1 MINKIVPH
9 IHVRA
14 DQISK
19 KVIICGDPERVT
31 RASSLL
37 TDTIHIAH
45 NREFKVLNGYYQNE
59 LITICST
66 GIGSPSTGIVIEEL
80 NKCNVEKIIRVG
92 SCGSLRHDINH
103 GDIIVAEGA
112 VRDEGTSK
120 AYIKEEF
127 PAVSSRHLL
136 RKIEDSILSDTQLKH
151 YFGIVRSHDSFYID
165 NENETLQFWSQKNVI
180 ACDMETST
188 LLTLA
193 RLRGIEAASILFVVT
208 NFSEDVGDEISN
220 YSQNSLNT
228 KFNEQEA
235 LKLALETLIK

>member
-1 MINKIVPH
+1 MMNQIMPH
-9 IHVRA
+9 IHVSA
-14 DQISK
+14 ELISK

-31 RASSLL
+31 RASFLL
-37 TDTIHIAH
+37 TDANLIAH
-45 NREFKVLNGYYQNE
+45 NREFKVLNGYYQDE

-66 GIGSPSTGIVIEEL
+66 GIGSPSTGIVVEEL

-120 AYIKEEF
+120 SYVADGF
-127 PAVSSRHLL
+127 PAIASRHLI
-136 RKIEDSILSDTQLKH
+136 RKIEDLIPNDMDLNH

-165 NENETLQFWSQKNVI
+165 NENEILHSWSKKNVI

-188 LLTLA
+188 LFTLA
-193 RLRGIEAASILFVVT
+193 KLRGIEAASILFVVS
-208 NFSEDVGDEISN
+208 NFSNNLVDDISN
-220 YSQNSLNT
+220 YSHNCLNT
-228 KFNEQEA
+228 KFNEHKA

>member
-1 MINKIVPH
+1 MPH
-9 IHVRA
+9 IHVSA
-14 DQISK
+14 AQISK
-19 KVIICGDPERVT
+19 KVIICGDPERVN

-37 TDTIHIAH
+37 KDVVLIAH

-92 SCGSLRHDINH
+92 SCGSLKHDINH
-103 GDIIVAEGA
+103 GDIVIAEGA

-120 AYIKEEF
+120 AYINEGF

-136 RKIEDSILSDTQLKH
+136 RKIEDSILSNTQLNH

-193 RLRGIEAASILFVVT
+193 RLRSIEAASILFVVT
-208 NFSEDVGDEISN
+208 NFSSN
-220 YSQNSLNT
+220 VIDDIADYSQNHLSAN
-228 KFNEQEA
+228 FNEQEA

>member
-1 MINKIVPH
+1 MPH
-9 IHVRA
+9 IHVSA
-14 DQISK
+14 EQISK

-31 RASSLL
+31 RASFLL
-37 TDTIHIAH
+37 TDTTLIAH

-80 NKCNVEKIIRVG
+80 NKCNVQKIIRVG

-120 AYIKEEF
+120 SYVADGF
-127 PAVSSRHLL
+127 PAVASRHLM
-136 RKIEDSILSDTQLKH
+136 RKIEDSILSDTQLNH

-165 NENETLQFWSQKNVI
+165 NESEILHFWSQKNVI
-180 ACDMETST
+180 GCDMETST

-208 NFSEDVGDEISN
+208 NFSNDVLDEISN
-220 YSQNSLNT
+220 YTQNSLNT